1 MSCRQASIPAFILLR
16 SRHIGRYPFSEVA
29 LVGGH
34 LYLDVM
40 RHLVDLFRIRGFVVR
55 DVRITEINGA
65 IGLMRRD
72 LRRWLDGRTGEEG

>member
-1 MSCRQASIPAFILLR
+1 M
-16 SRHIGRYPFSEVA
+16 HIATLTAHGRYPFSEVA

-40 RHLVDLFRIRGFVVR
+40 RHLVDLFRLRGFVVGN
-55 DVRITEINGA
+55 VRITQINGS

-72 LRRWLDGRTGEEG
+72 LRSWLEGQDGEAG